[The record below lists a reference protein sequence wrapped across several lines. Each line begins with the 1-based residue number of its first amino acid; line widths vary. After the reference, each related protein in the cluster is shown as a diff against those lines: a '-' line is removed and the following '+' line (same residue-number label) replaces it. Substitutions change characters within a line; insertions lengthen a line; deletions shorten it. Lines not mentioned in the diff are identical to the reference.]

1 MLTFLR
7 KIRRSLLESGSTKR
21 YLIYAI
27 GEVLLVMIGIL
38 LALQVNKWNEERTYQ
53 KERDYLLAELLTEF
67 EGNFEKLQRSYQGNQ
82 FIIAK
87 NDSTIMALRK
97 LSFPGDE
104 IVLSDLLAESR
115 ILNLATFNPS
125 DGLINSMLNT
135 SNLEHV
141 KDKTLR
147 RNLLNWSGYV
157 NDLKENENE
166 SWDDRAPMADYLA
179 RISVF
184 KYDQDLEDY
193 VPYESTVS
201 LNPLELR
208 NKLIHSRKLKNY
220 VIDESERLGQK
231 MQEIIQQLRKE
242 IDNK

>member
-1 MLTFLR
+1 MIQFFRNIRQKLLVENKLSRYML
-7 KIRRSLLESGSTKR
+7 
-21 YLIYAI
+21 YAI
-27 GEVLLVMIGIL
+27 GEIALVMIGIL

-53 KERDYLLAELLTEF
+53 KERDYLLAELITEF
-67 EGNFEKLQRSYQGNQ
+67 ESNFEELQKTQRINK

-87 NDSTIMALRK
+87 NDSTIMALKK
-97 LSFPGDE
+97 LNFPGDE
-104 IVLSDLLAESR
+104 IVLSNILAESR

-184 KYDQDLEDY
+184 KYEQELEGN
-193 VPYESTVS
+193 VHFESTVS

-220 VIDESERLGQK
+220 VVEETERLVQK
-231 MQEIIQQLRKE
+231 MQDIIQQLKQE
-242 IDNK
+242 IEE